1 MLIKLNKK
9 GNKMKIKQVQIQN
22 NLNQDQCETISNI
35 IHDVLVDMGIDTE
48 LNAWSIDVDY
58 EEKENDYI

>member
-1 MLIKLNKK
+1 
-9 GNKMKIKQVQIQN
+9 MKIKQVQIQN

-35 IHDVLVDMGIDTE
+35 IHDVLIDMGIDTE

-58 EEKENDYI
+58 EEKENENI